1 MNTKKISRKKQRI
14 KNSFTSPKRK
24 RKTRQKKL
32 QRGGVCPCAAPVVA
46 PTFASYFGGLT
57 VGGIFFSLKKKKK
70 KKKSKKRPKN
80 K

>member
-14 KNSFTSPKRK
+14 KNSFTSPKSKYKRK

-32 QRGGVCPCAAPVVA
+32 QRGGECPCAAP
-46 PTFASYFGGLT
+46 
-57 VGGIFFSLKKKKK
+57 GIFFSLKKKKK